1 MGGRRR
7 SRWGEGDGSQVHRQ
21 RRGGERC
28 CFPEVLPPGARLAGA
43 DTSLLALRWLR
54 GGIFLKPF
62 TYIQVKTAA
71 NERRRGRAG
80 GRPHLLARCETKAQ
94 FLSSFAFMPG
104 RIFPSSSRNRAP
116 SKRGLWG
123 SEGPGAYTI
132 PRTVSIE
139 PSFWGLMSDL
149 PPPLAPSTHT
159 FFCGS
164 RRGHQVRFVS
174 LTYFS
179 VASQKIAIIP

>member
-1 MGGRRR
+1 MVGGRRR

-71 NERRRGRAG
+71 NKTQGPSRKEGAPISWPGVKLRLSFC
-80 GRPHLLARCETKAQ
+80 PLLLSCQGEFFLLPLET
-94 FLSSFAFMPG
+94 
-104 RIFPSSSRNRAP
+104 
-116 SKRGLWG
+116 
-123 SEGPGAYTI
+123 
-132 PRTVSIE
+132 V
-139 PSFWGLMSDL
+139 L
-149 PPPLAPSTHT
+149 PPREG
-159 FFCGS
+159 CGEAKIPGPTQYLELFLLS
-164 RRGHQVRFVS
+164 PVS
-174 LTYFS
+174 GG
-179 VASQKIAIIP
+179 